1 MKKTRK
7 QNNGKI
13 VSWLDSCWQWEQ
25 YFGEGGSGIYS
36 AKNIK
41 KARELCPDADIL
53 LDVGGNIGQS
63 AIYYADWAQEV
74 WSFEPLPHLYE
85 LLVENVQQ
93 NNLSNV
99 KTFNNAVGD
108 VITTLKMHAPSCDG
122 CSYVATGNK
131 GKNLVSVDAITLDTL
146 IIPEGRKVSYIKM
159 DIEGYEPFALKG
171 ALNLI
176 QKYKPII
183 QLEAIDSLLKRN
195 NYTAVDVVK
204 FVESLGYT
212 AQLCS
217 GKKINSA
224 TETKKDWKG
233 DIYFLP
239 V

>member
-1 MKKTRK
+1 MSKKTRT
-7 QNNGKI
+7 QTNGKI
-13 VSWLDSCWQWEQ
+13 VSWLDSCDLWEQ
-25 YFGEGGSGIYS
+25 YFGEGGSGVWS

-41 KARELCPDADIL
+41 RAKELCPDADIL

-93 NNLSNV
+93 NNLTNV

-108 VITTLKMHAPSCDG
+108 VITTLKMRAVTNNDG
-122 CSYVATGNK
+122 ASFVTDK

-146 IIPEGRKVSYIKM
+146 VIPEGRKVSYIKM
-159 DIEGYEPFALKG
+159 DIEGYEPLALKG

-176 QKYKPII
+176 QKHKPII
-183 QLEAIDSLLKRN
+183 QLEVCDGHLSRVN
-195 NYTAVDVVK
+195 SNSVDLVK

-212 AQLCS
+212 AQLCN

-224 TETKKDWKG
+224 TETKRDWKG